1 MKKLSLLFAAAM
13 LAVGLAA
20 CGSSA
25 ASSSSAEPTPIPD
38 DLLNVPATMPDPDM
52 EIDPGFGVD
61 PEDGTTALEPDAELS
76 DIVSQIYAAH
86 PVDLMMV
93 ETTAVDLSNAEWY
106 PYQTGLNA
114 DQIMK
119 VNAAV
124 ISEPGVGSQAYSM
137 VLARVT
143 DEADAAEIADAMLD
157 GIDMRKWVC
166 VEADKARVATFG
178 DKVLFVMAD
187 SELVDVDALMD
198 DAAKALGVT
207 FDYDMSKESSPNYGE
222 LPDEM
227 LASPAVVE

>member
-1 MKKLSLLFAAAM
+1 MKKLSMFLTAAL

-20 CGSSA
+20 CGGSA
-25 ASSSSAEPTPIPD
+25 ASSEPAEPTPIPD
-38 DLLNVPATMPDPDM
+38 DLLNAPATMPDPDM

-61 PEDGTTALEPDAELS
+61 PEDSSSAQEPDAELS

-93 ETTAVDLSNAEWY
+93 ETTAVDLTNAEWY

-137 VLARVT
+137 VLVRVT
-143 DEADAAEIADAMLD
+143 DEADAEEIADAMLD

-166 VEADKARVATFG
+166 VAADRARVVTFN

-187 SELVDVDALMD
+187 SELVDVDALMN
-198 DAAKALGVT
+198 DAAKALDVT
-207 FDYDMSKESSPNYGE
+207 FGYDMSKQSAIDYGE

-227 LASPAVVE
+227 LASPAVVD